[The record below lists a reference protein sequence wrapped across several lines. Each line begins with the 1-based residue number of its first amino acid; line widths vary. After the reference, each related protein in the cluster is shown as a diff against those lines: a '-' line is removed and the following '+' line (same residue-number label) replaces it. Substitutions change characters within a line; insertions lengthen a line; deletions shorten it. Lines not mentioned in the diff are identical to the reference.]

1 MSRPQLELA
10 PELAWLWSGI
20 ALYLAAAL
28 WSLVW
33 PRPAA
38 VAGRAGSSSPESPAG
53 LWWLLAAG
61 VVLFGTGLAHRW
73 MRLGHGPFVNMFE
86 ILASSLFSLGLVYA
100 IACRFVPVA
109 AQAIRIVLPV
119 LGTMALWLA
128 VTSPN
133 DTRLPVTYDT
143 PVLWFHVLLGKLFL
157 GCAFA
162 ALGLAG
168 VVLLRATHAGAVRLA
183 ALPVDETLDAAAW
196 RLMGVALV
204 FESLMLIAGAVWA
217 QDAWGRWWDWDPLE
231 VWAFATWLL
240 LVAAIHAR
248 RTWAIRP
255 RLAAAMIVVVFVVAF
270 LTFFGVPFVS
280 VAPHKGA
287 V

>member
-1 MSRPQLELA
+1 
-10 PELAWLWSGI
+10 
-20 ALYLAAAL
+20 
-28 WSLVW
+28 V
-33 PRPAA
+33 
-38 VAGRAGSSSPESPAG
+38 
-53 LWWLLAAG
+53 
-61 VVLFGTGLAHRW
+61 
-73 MRLGHGPFVNMFE
+73 
-86 ILASSLFSLGLVYA
+86 
-100 IACRFVPVA
+100 
-109 AQAIRIVLPV
+109 
-119 LGTMALWLA
+119 
-128 VTSPN
+128 
-133 DTRLPVTYDT
+133 
-143 PVLWFHVLLGKLFL
+143 FL

-168 VVLLRATHAGAVRLA
+168 AILLRATRGGAARLTR
-183 ALPVDETLDAAAW
+183 LPADATLDAAAW

-248 RTWAIRP
+248 RTWPIGP
-255 RLAAAMIVVVFVVAF
+255 RLGAAMIVAVFVVAF

-280 VAPHKGA
+280 TAPHKGA